1 MLGRLLFIAKIGKQV
16 LVDSWRNDKVI
27 SECKAKTCPH
37 SYKARRP
44 RFLPR
49 KHHFAMCPSAR
60 KKARILSNIYNCL
73 FITQYMAA
81 ISIRRIVYWPLK
93 WDFHGLFY
101 RQIKLVKSSLSREC
115 FSLKNSKFP
124 FQFPWIMIFKE
135 LNCTCFEK
143 DNSTI
148 FVLKRN
154 FSVLTMKGFEG
165 WPLLGWKEEGRP
177 KLQAGNAGHWLW
189 ELVGLSSIQ
198 NHAENLGQRE
208 VQCPYRGLTLTKAQN
223 SILLQSST
231 HNPKMICKPNI
242 ENSLVNP
249 WFWKSVS
256 DFGLHSRAK

>member
-1 MLGRLLFIAKIGKQV
+1 MSENSRFNFLGLWFLR
-16 LVDSWRNDKVI
+16 SW
-27 SECKAKTCPH
+27 
-37 SYKARRP
+37 
-44 RFLPR
+44 
-49 KHHFAMCPSAR
+49 
-60 KKARILSNIYNCL
+60 
-73 FITQYMAA
+73 
-81 ISIRRIVYWPLK
+81 IV
-93 WDFHGLFY
+93 H
-101 RQIKLVKSSLSREC
+101 
-115 FSLKNSKFP
+115 
-124 FQFPWIMIFKE
+124 
-135 LNCTCFEK
+135 TCFEK

-242 ENSLVNP
+242 EKSLANH
-249 WFWKSVS
+249 WFGNLLVILGCTQEQNRIS
-256 DFGLHSRAK
+256 